1 MNPGLRITE
10 LTLLISEMWN
20 KADDETKRRLQQEHE
35 KNKIITAF
43 EKEEYDIKNNINKH
57 KYMIMRKYLD

>member
-1 MNPGLRITE
+1 MLFRSEVFERVKAMNPGLRITE

-20 KADDETKRRLQQEHE
+20 KADEETKRRLQQEHE

-43 EKEEYDIKNNINKH
+43 EK
-57 KYMIMRKYLD
+57 